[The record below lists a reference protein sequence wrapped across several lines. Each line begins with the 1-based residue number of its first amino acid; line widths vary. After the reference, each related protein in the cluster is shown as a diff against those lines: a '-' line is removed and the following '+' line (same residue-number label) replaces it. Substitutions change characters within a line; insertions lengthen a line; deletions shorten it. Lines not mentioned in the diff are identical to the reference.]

1 MISNY
6 PADVASKIV
15 AGGAPARPR
24 RPVFFAP
31 ARFPS
36 RPHRA
41 ALVAL
46 SLLLAILTAGC
57 ETTTT
62 RLYPPGAAAG
72 RRTALNP
79 DAQRLQTISGALLL
93 YFQQHHRLPESLGE
107 LTPLNPGGSGPPLKL
122 TCPTTGRPYIY
133 APAAIPGDPAHR
145 WLLVYDPT
153 PAQGRCWMI
162 LGQPPLGR
170 QPVMMWVVSLDE
182 TTFERLRRAT
192 TQPRRSLTP
201 PTRP

>member
-15 AGGAPARPR
+15 AGGAPARW

-31 ARFPS
+31 ARFPL
-36 RPHRA
+36 RLHRA

-46 SLLLAILTAGC
+46 SLLLAVLTAGC

-62 RLYPPGAAAG
+62 RLYPPGVAAG